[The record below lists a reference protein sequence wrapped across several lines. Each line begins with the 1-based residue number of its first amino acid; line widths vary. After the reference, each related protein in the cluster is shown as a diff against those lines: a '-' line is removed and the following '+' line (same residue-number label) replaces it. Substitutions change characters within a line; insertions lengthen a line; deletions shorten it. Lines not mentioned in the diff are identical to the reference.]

1 MATFID
7 SKKIMKTSR
16 VALSEEVKSKLDVD
30 EGDTVFFIEENG
42 RIYLTKAYA

>member
-1 MATFID
+1 MATFVN

-16 VALSEEVKSKLDVD
+16 VALSEEVKNRLNVD
-30 EGDTVFFIEENG
+30 EGDTIFFIEENG

>member
-1 MATFID
+1 MATFVD
-7 SKKIMKTSR
+7 SKKVMKTSR
-16 VALSEEVKSKLDVD
+16 VALSEEVKSKLNVD